1 MSEFKAFSLLA
12 SIIDRVALKGYTEPT
27 PIQKECI
34 PVLIKGNDLLGI
46 AQTGTGKTAAFS
58 LPIINKFGRDKIS
71 QDKVDIKA
79 KSTRSLILTPTRE
92 LASQIMQNIDDYSEG
107 LGLKTKVVYGGV
119 GRQAQVDAIALG
131 LDILVATPGRLL
143 DLIETGDINFEALE
157 IFVLDEADNMLDM
170 GFFNDVQ
177 SIIAKLPKKRQ
188 TLLFSATMPAEIEI
202 LAEAILTDPTKI
214 QIAAETVTIDL
225 VNQSVYHLDKSNK
238 VALLL
243 NILEKPEYEKVL
255 IFCKTKFGADIIV
268 KALEKASITAAS
280 LHSGKTQAVR
290 EEALQN
296 FKAST
301 LRVLVATDIAA
312 RGIDV
317 DNITLVINYN
327 LPEDPR
333 NYIHRI
339 GRTARAGKSG
349 MAISFAVEND
359 TRQLTIIENSIG
371 QVIPVVTQQPFHKEF
386 SIASL
391 QTKKKK
397 PSTKLNSTKPNRAKP
412 HSAKT
417 NRTTRTKT
425 KRK

>member
-1 MSEFKAFSLLA
+1 MSEFKALSLLA
-12 SIIDRVALKGYTEPT
+12 SIIDRVSLKGYKQPT

-34 PVLIKGNDLLGI
+34 PALINGNDLLGI

-58 LPIINKFGRDKIS
+58 LPIINNFGRNKIEL
-71 QDKVDIKA
+71 KA
-79 KSTRSLILTPTRE
+79 KSTRSLILSPTRE
-92 LASQIMQNIDDYSEG
+92 LASQIMHNIDDYAYG

-119 GRQAQVDAIALG
+119 GRQVQVDSIALG

-157 IFVLDEADNMLDM
+157 VFVLDEADTMLDM

-177 SIIAKLPKKRQ
+177 SIISKLPKNRQ

-202 LAEAILTDPTKI
+202 LAEAILTEPTRV
-214 QIAAETVTIDL
+214 QITAKTVTIDL

-238 VALLL
+238 IPLLFS
-243 NILEKPEYEKVL
+243 ILKNPDYEKVL
-255 IFCKTKFGADIIV
+255 IFCKTKYGADIIV

-280 LHSGKTQAVR
+280 LHSGKTQAIR

-296 FKAST
+296 FKGPN
-301 LRVLVATDIAA
+301 LRVLVATDVAA

-317 DNITLVINYN
+317 NNITLIINYN

-349 MAISFAVEND
+349 VAISFAVEND
-359 TRQLTIIENSIG
+359 TRQLTNIENSIG
-371 QVIPVVTQQPFHKEF
+371 QVIPVVTEQPFHKEF
-386 SIASL
+386 SKAPK
-391 QTKKKK
+391 QVKKKVK
-397 PSTKLNSTKPNRAKP
+397 
-412 HSAKT
+412 KT
-417 NRTTRTKT
+417 NRTRIKD
-425 KRK
+425 K

>member
-1 MSEFKAFSLLA
+1 LIEEYRGSMSEFKEFSLLA
-12 SIIDRVALKGYTEPT
+12 SIIDRVNLKGYKQPT

-34 PVLIKGNDLLGI
+34 PALIKGNDLLGI

-58 LPIINKFGRDKIS
+58 LPIINNFGRNKIH
-71 QDKVDIKA
+71 IKA
-79 KSTRSLILTPTRE
+79 NSTRSLILTPTRE

-119 GRQAQVDAIALG
+119 GRQGQVDAIAPG

-143 DLIETGDINFEALE
+143 DLIETGDVNFKALE
-157 IFVLDEADNMLDM
+157 IFVLDEADTMLDM
-170 GFFNDVQ
+170 GFYKDVQ
-177 SIIAKLPKKRQ
+177 TIISTLPKNRQ
-188 TLLFSATMPAEIEI
+188 TLLFSATMPPEIEV

-214 QIAAETVTIDL
+214 QIKAETVTIDL
-225 VNQSVYHLDKSNK
+225 VNQGVYHLEKANK
-238 VALLL
+238 VPSLFA
-243 NILEKPEYEKVL
+243 ILENPEYKKVL
-255 IFCKTKFGADIIV
+255 IFCKTKYGADIIV

-280 LHSGKTQAVR
+280 LHSGKTQVVR

-296 FKAST
+296 FKDST
-301 LRVLVATDIAA
+301 LRVLVATDVAA

-359 TRQLTIIENSIG
+359 IRQLNTIENSIG
-371 QVIPVVTQQPFHKEF
+371 QVIPVVIEQPFHKEF
-386 SIASL
+386 SKAPK
-391 QTKKKK
+391 QVKKKVK
-397 PSTKLNSTKPNRAKP
+397 
-412 HSAKT
+412 KT
-417 NRTTRTKT
+417 NRTRTK
-425 KRK
+425 R

>member
-1 MSEFKAFSLLA
+1 MSEFKAFSLLE
-12 SIIDRVALKGYTEPT
+12 SIIDRVSLKGYTQPT
-27 PIQKECI
+27 PIQRECI
-34 PVLIKGNDLLGI
+34 PVLINGNDLLGI

-58 LPIINKFGRDKIS
+58 LPIINNFGRN
-71 QDKVDIKA
+71 KVDIKP

-92 LASQIMQNIDDYSEG
+92 LASQIMQNIDDYSDSLE
-107 LGLKTKVVYGGV
+107 LKTKVVYGGV

-143 DLIETGDINFEALE
+143 DLIETGDLNFEALE
-157 IFVLDEADNMLDM
+157 VFVLDEADTMLDM

-177 SIIAKLPKKRQ
+177 SIISKLPKNRQ
-188 TLLFSATMPAEIEI
+188 TLLFSATMPSEIEI

-238 VALLL
+238 VPLLF
-243 NILEKPEYEKVL
+243 NILTKPEFEKVL
-255 IFCKTKFGADIIV
+255 IFCKTKYGADIIV

-296 FKAST
+296 FKEST
-301 LRVLVATDIAA
+301 LRVLVATDVAA

-349 MAISFAVEND
+349 KAISFAVEND
-359 TRQLTIIENSIG
+359 MRQLDNIENSIG
-371 QVIPVVTQQPFHKEF
+371 QVIPVVTEQPFHKEF
-386 SIASL
+386 SKAPI
-391 QTKKKK
+391 QIKKKLK
-397 PSTKLNSTKPNRAKP
+397 GK
-412 HSAKT
+412 KT
-417 NRTTRTKT
+417 NRTRAK
-425 KRK
+425 KR

>member
-1 MSEFKAFSLLA
+1 MSEFKEFSLLT
-12 SIIDRVALKGYTEPT
+12 SIIDRVSLKGYKQPT
-27 PIQKECI
+27 PIQKACI
-34 PVLIKGNDLLGI
+34 PALINGSDFLGI

-58 LPIINKFGRDKIS
+58 LPIINNFGRNII
-71 QDKVDIKA
+71 DIKA

-92 LASQIMQNIDDYSEG
+92 LASQIMQNIDDYSKG

-157 IFVLDEADNMLDM
+157 VFVLDEADTMLDM

-177 SIIAKLPKKRQ
+177 SIISKLPKQRQ
-188 TLLFSATMPAEIEI
+188 TLLFSATMPAEIEL
-202 LAEAILTDPTKI
+202 LAEAILTDPTKV
-214 QIAAETVTIDL
+214 QIAAQTVTIDL
-225 VNQSVYHLDKSNK
+225 VNQSVYHLEKSNK
-238 VALLL
+238 VPSLF
-243 NILEKPEYEKVL
+243 NILTQTDYEKVL
-255 IFCKTKFGADIIV
+255 IFCKTKYGADIIV

-296 FKAST
+296 FKDSN
-301 LRVLVATDIAA
+301 LRVLVATDVAA

-359 TRQLTIIENSIG
+359 IRQLTNIESSIG
-371 QVIPVVTQQPFHKEF
+371 QVIPVVADQPFHKEF
-386 SIASL
+386 SKAPI
-391 QTKKKK
+391 QNKKKK
-397 PSTKLNSTKPNRAKP
+397 PVK
-412 HSAKT
+412 KT
-417 NRTTRTKT
+417 NRPRA

>member
-12 SIIDRVALKGYTEPT
+12 SIVDRVNLKGYTQPT

-58 LPIINKFGRDKIS
+58 LPIINNFGRNKI
-71 QDKVDIKA
+71 DIKA
-79 KSTRSLILTPTRE
+79 KNTRSLILTPTRE
-92 LASQIMQNIDDYSEG
+92 LASQIMQNIDDYSDG
-107 LGLKTKVVYGGV
+107 LALKTKVVYGGV
-119 GRQAQVDAIALG
+119 GRQAQVDAIANG

-157 IFVLDEADNMLDM
+157 VFVLDEADTMLDM

-177 SIIAKLPKKRQ
+177 NIISKLPKMRQ

-202 LAEAILTDPTKI
+202 LAEAILTKPTKI
-214 QIAAETVTIDL
+214 QIAPQTVTTDL
-225 VNQSVYHLDKSNK
+225 VNQSAYHLDKSNK
-238 VALLL
+238 VPLLF
-243 NILEKPEYEKVL
+243 NILENPDYEKVL
-255 IFCKTKFGADIIV
+255 IFCKTKYGADIIV
-268 KALEKASITAAS
+268 NALEKASITAAS

-290 EEALQN
+290 EQALQN
-296 FKAST
+296 FKESS
-301 LRVLVATDIAA
+301 LRVLVATDVAA

-359 TRQLTIIENSIG
+359 IRQLTNIENSIG
-371 QVIPVVTQQPFHKEF
+371 QVIPVVTEQPFHKEF
-386 SIASL
+386 SKAPI
-391 QTKKKK
+391 QVKKKK
-397 PSTKLNSTKPNRAKP
+397 QVK
-412 HSAKT
+412 KT
-417 NRTTRTKT
+417 NRTRTKRN
-425 KRK
+425 KDRHK

>member
-1 MSEFKAFSLLA
+1 MSEFKEFSLLE
-12 SIIDRVALKGYTEPT
+12 SIIDRLSLKGYKQPT

-34 PVLIKGNDLLGI
+34 PALINGNDLLGI

-58 LPIINKFGRDKIS
+58 LPIINNFGRNKI
-71 QDKVDIKA
+71 DIKA

-92 LASQIMQNIDDYSEG
+92 LASQIMQNIDDYSDG
-107 LGLKTKVVYGGV
+107 VGLKTKVVYGGV
-119 GRQAQVDAIALG
+119 GRQGQVDSIALG

-143 DLIETGDINFEALE
+143 DLIETGDINFKALE
-157 IFVLDEADNMLDM
+157 VFVLDEADTMLDM

-177 SIIAKLPKKRQ
+177 SIISKLPKNRQ
-188 TLLFSATMPAEIEI
+188 TLLFSATMPAEIEV
-202 LAEAILTDPTKI
+202 LAEAILTDPIKI
-214 QIAAETVTIDL
+214 QITAETVTIDL
-225 VNQSVYHLDKSNK
+225 VNQSVYHLEKANK
-238 VALLL
+238 IPLLF
-243 NILEKPEYEKVL
+243 NILKKPDSEKVL
-255 IFCKTKFGADIIV
+255 IFCKTKYGADIIV

-280 LHSGKTQAVR
+280 LHSGKTQTVR

-296 FKAST
+296 FKDSN
-301 LRVLVATDIAA
+301 LRVLVATDVAA

-359 TRQLTIIENSIG
+359 IRQLINIENSIG
-371 QVIPVVTQQPFHKEF
+371 QVIPVVTEQPFHQEF
-386 SIASL
+386 SKVPK
-391 QTKKKK
+391 QVKKKV
-397 PSTKLNSTKPNRAKP
+397 N
-412 HSAKT
+412 KT
-417 NRTTRTKT
+417 NKTSRPRT

>member
-1 MSEFKAFSLLA
+1 MSEFKEFSLLE
-12 SIIDRVALKGYTEPT
+12 SIINRVALKGYKHPT
-27 PIQKECI
+27 PIQQECI
-34 PVLIKGNDLLGI
+34 PALINGNDLLGI

-58 LPIINKFGRDKIS
+58 LPIINNFGRNKI
-71 QDKVDIKA
+71 DVNA

-92 LASQIMQNIDDYSEG
+92 LASQIMQNIDEYADG

-119 GRQAQVDAIALG
+119 GRQNQVDAIALG

-157 IFVLDEADNMLDM
+157 VFVLDEADTMLDM
-170 GFFNDVQ
+170 GFFKDVQ
-177 SIIAKLPKKRQ
+177 NIIAKLPKKRQ

-202 LAEAILTDPTKI
+202 LADAILTDPTKVQVTPEKI
-214 QIAAETVTIDL
+214 TIDL
-225 VNQSVYHLDKSNK
+225 VNQSVYHLEKTNK
-238 VALLL
+238 VPLLF
-243 NILEKPEYEKVL
+243 NILSQPDYEKVL
-255 IFCKTKFGADIIV
+255 IFCKTKYGADIIV

-296 FKAST
+296 FKDAN
-301 LRVLVATDIAA
+301 LRVLVATDVAA

-359 TRQLTIIENSIG
+359 MRQLNNIETSIG
-371 QVIPVVTQQPFHKEF
+371 QVIPVVTEQPFHKEF
-386 SIASL
+386 SKVPL
-391 QTKKKK
+391 QNKKKK
-397 PSTKLNSTKPNRAKP
+397 PVK
-412 HSAKT
+412 KT
-417 NRTTRTKT
+417 HRTRTK
-425 KRK
+425 RK

>member
-1 MSEFKAFSLLA
+1 MSEFQAFSLLE
-12 SIIDRVALKGYTEPT
+12 SIIDRISLKGYKQPT

-34 PVLIKGNDLLGI
+34 PALINGNDLLGI

-58 LPIINKFGRDKIS
+58 LPIINNFARNKIA
-71 QDKVDIKA
+71 IKA

-92 LASQIMQNIDDYSEG
+92 LASQIMQSIDDYADG

-119 GRQAQVDAIALG
+119 GRQAQVDSIALG

-143 DLIETGDINFEALE
+143 DLIETGDINFKALE
-157 IFVLDEADNMLDM
+157 VFVLDEADTMLDM

-177 SIIAKLPKKRQ
+177 NIISKLPKNRQ

-202 LAEAILTDPTKI
+202 LAEAILTDPTKV
-214 QIAAETVTIDL
+214 QITAETVTIDL
-225 VNQSVYHLDKSNK
+225 VNQSVYHLEKSDK
-238 VALLL
+238 VPLLF
-243 NILEKPEYEKVL
+243 NILQKPDYEKVL
-255 IFCKTKFGADIIV
+255 IFCKTKYGTDIIV

-296 FKAST
+296 FKDSN
-301 LRVLVATDIAA
+301 LRVLVATDVAA

-349 MAISFAVEND
+349 MAISFVVEND
-359 TRQLTIIENSIG
+359 IRQLNNIENSIG
-371 QVIPVVTQQPFHKEF
+371 QIIAVVTEQPFHKEF
-386 SIASL
+386 L
-391 QTKKKK
+391 KTPTQVNKKVK
-397 PSTKLNSTKPNRAKP
+397 
-412 HSAKT
+412 KT
-417 NRTTRTKT
+417 NRPRARTRTKN
-425 KRK
+425 R

>member
-1 MSEFKAFSLLA
+1 MSEFKAFSLLE
-12 SIIDRVALKGYTEPT
+12 SIIDRVAQKGYTQPT

-34 PVLIKGNDLLGI
+34 PVLIDGNDLLGI

-58 LPIINKFGRDKIS
+58 LPIINNFGRN
-71 QDKVDIKA
+71 KVDINA

-92 LASQIMQNIDDYSEG
+92 LAAQIMQNINDYSDG
-107 LGLKTKVVYGGV
+107 LELKTKVVYGGV

-143 DLIETGDINFEALE
+143 DLIATGDINFEALE
-157 IFVLDEADNMLDM
+157 VFVLDEADTMLDM

-177 SIIAKLPKKRQ
+177 SIISKLPKKRQ

-202 LAEAILTDPTKI
+202 LAEAILTSPKKV

-238 VALLL
+238 VPLLF
-243 NILEKPEYEKVL
+243 NILENPDYKKVL
-255 IFCKTKFGADIIV
+255 IFCKTKYGADIIV

-296 FKAST
+296 FKDGK
-301 LRVLVATDIAA
+301 LRVLVATDVAA

-317 DNITLVINYN
+317 DNITVVINYN

-339 GRTARAGKSG
+339 GRTARAGKNG

-359 TRQLTIIENSIG
+359 VRQLTNIENSIG
-371 QVIPVVTQQPFHKEF
+371 QVIPVVIEQPFHKEF
-386 SIASL
+386 LKAPI
-391 QTKKKK
+391 QVKKKK
-397 PSTKLNSTKPNRAKP
+397 PVK
-412 HSAKT
+412 KT
-417 NRTTRTKT
+417 NRTRA

>member
-1 MSEFKAFSLLA
+1 MSEFKAFSLLE
-12 SIIDRVALKGYTEPT
+12 SIIDRVGLKGYTQPT

-34 PVLIKGNDLLGI
+34 PVLMNGNDLLGI

-58 LPIINKFGRDKIS
+58 LPIINNFGRNKI
-71 QDKVDIKA
+71 DIKA

-92 LASQIMQNIDDYSEG
+92 LASQIMQNIDDYSDG

-143 DLIETGDINFEALE
+143 DLIATGDINFEALE
-157 IFVLDEADNMLDM
+157 VFVLDEADTMLDM

-177 SIIAKLPKKRQ
+177 SIISSLPKKRQ

-202 LAEAILTDPTKI
+202 LAEAILKSPTKV
-214 QIAAETVTIDL
+214 QITAETVTIDL
-225 VNQSVYHLDKSNK
+225 VNQSVYHLEKSNK
-238 VALLL
+238 VPLLF
-243 NILEKPEYEKVL
+243 NILENADYEKVL
-255 IFCKTKFGADIIV
+255 IFCKTKYGADIIV
-268 KALEKASITAAS
+268 KALENASITAAS

-296 FKAST
+296 FKEST
-301 LRVLVATDIAA
+301 LRVLVATDVAA

-359 TRQLTIIENSIG
+359 VRQLTNIENSIG
-371 QVIPVVTQQPFHKEF
+371 QAIPVVTEQPFHKEF
-386 SIASL
+386 STAPI

-397 PSTKLNSTKPNRAKP
+397 PAK
-412 HSAKT
+412 KT
-417 NRTTRTKT
+417 NRSRK

>member
-1 MSEFKAFSLLA
+1 MSEFKEFSLLE
-12 SIIDRVALKGYTEPT
+12 SIIDRLNLKGYKQPT

-34 PVLIKGNDLLGI
+34 PTLINGNDLIGI

-58 LPIINKFGRDKIS
+58 LPIINKFGRNKI
-71 QDKVDIKA
+71 DINA

-92 LASQIMQNIDDYSEG
+92 LASQIMLNIDDYSDG
-107 LGLKTKVVYGGV
+107 LELKTKVVYGGV
-119 GRQAQVDAIALG
+119 GRQGQVDAIALG

-143 DLIETGDINFEALE
+143 DLIETGDINFQALE
-157 IFVLDEADNMLDM
+157 VFVLDEADTMLDM

-177 SIIAKLPKKRQ
+177 TIISKLPKNRQ

-202 LAEAILTDPTKI
+202 LADAILTEPKKV
-214 QIAAETVTIDL
+214 QITAETVTIDL

-238 VALLL
+238 VPLLF
-243 NILEKPEYEKVL
+243 NILTKSEFEKVL
-255 IFCKTKFGADIIV
+255 IFCKTKYGADIIV

-296 FKAST
+296 FKDSN
-301 LRVLVATDIAA
+301 LRVLVATDVAA

-359 TRQLTIIENSIG
+359 IRQLTIIENSIG
-371 QVIPVVTQQPFHKEF
+371 QVIPVVTEQPFHKEF
-386 SIASL
+386 SKAPI
-391 QTKKKK
+391 QVKKKK
-397 PSTKLNSTKPNRAKP
+397 PVT
-412 HSAKT
+412 KT
-417 NRTTRTKT
+417 NRTRKKT
-425 KRK
+425 KKK

>member
-1 MSEFKAFSLLA
+1 MSEFKTLSLLE
-12 SIIDRVALKGYTEPT
+12 SIIDRLSLKGYKQPT

-34 PVLIKGNDLLGI
+34 PPLINGNDLLGI

-58 LPIINKFGRDKIS
+58 LPIINKFGRNKI
-71 QDKVDIKA
+71 DIKA

-92 LASQIMQNIDDYSEG
+92 LASQIMQNIDDYSVG

-119 GRQAQVDAIALG
+119 GRQAQVDSIALG

-143 DLIETGDINFEALE
+143 DLIETGDINFKALE
-157 IFVLDEADNMLDM
+157 VFVLDEADTMLDM
-170 GFFNDVQ
+170 GFFKDVQ
-177 SIIAKLPKKRQ
+177 SIISKLPKSRQ

-202 LAEAILTDPTKI
+202 LAEAILTDPTKV
-214 QIAAETVTIDL
+214 QITAQTVTIDL

-238 VALLL
+238 VPLLF
-243 NILEKPEYEKVL
+243 NILEKPDYDKVL
-255 IFCKTKFGADIIV
+255 IFCKTKYGADIIV
-268 KALEKASITAAS
+268 KALEKESITAAS

-296 FKAST
+296 FKEST
-301 LRVLVATDIAA
+301 LRVLVATDVAA

-317 DNITLVINYN
+317 DNISLVINYN

-349 MAISFAVEND
+349 VAISFAVEND
-359 TRQLTIIENSIG
+359 IRQLTNIENSIG
-371 QVIPVVTQQPFHKEF
+371 QVIPVVTEQPFHKEF
-386 SIASL
+386 SKAPI
-391 QTKKKK
+391 QNKKKK
-397 PSTKLNSTKPNRAKP
+397 QVKKSNR
-412 HSAKT
+412 
-417 NRTTRTKT
+417 RT

>member
-1 MSEFKAFSLLA
+1 MSEFKEFSLLT
-12 SIIDRVALKGYTEPT
+12 SIIDRVSLKGYKQPT
-27 PIQKECI
+27 PIQKACI
-34 PVLIKGNDLLGI
+34 PALINGSDFLGI

-58 LPIINKFGRDKIS
+58 LPIINNFGRNKI
-71 QDKVDIKA
+71 DIKA

-92 LASQIMQNIDDYSEG
+92 LASQIMQNIDDYSKD

-157 IFVLDEADNMLDM
+157 VFVLDEADTMLDM

-177 SIIAKLPKKRQ
+177 SIISKLPKQRQ
-188 TLLFSATMPAEIEI
+188 TLLFSATMPAEIEL
-202 LAEAILTDPTKI
+202 LAEAILTDPTKV
-214 QIAAETVTIDL
+214 QIAAQTVTIDL

-238 VALLL
+238 VPLLF
-243 NILEKPEYEKVL
+243 NILTKADYEKVL
-255 IFCKTKFGADIIV
+255 IFCKTKYGADIIV
-268 KALEKASITAAS
+268 KELEKASITAAS

-296 FKAST
+296 FKDSN
-301 LRVLVATDIAA
+301 LRVLVATDVAA

-359 TRQLTIIENSIG
+359 IRQLTNIESSIG
-371 QVIPVVTQQPFHKEF
+371 QVIPVVADQPFHKEF
-386 SIASL
+386 SKAPI
-391 QTKKKK
+391 QNKKKK
-397 PSTKLNSTKPNRAKP
+397 PVK
-412 HSAKT
+412 KT
-417 NRTTRTKT
+417 NRPRA

>member
-12 SIIDRVALKGYTEPT
+12 SIIDRVSLKGYTKPT

-34 PVLIKGNDLLGI
+34 PVLINGKDLLGI

-58 LPIINKFGRDKIS
+58 LPIINNFGRNKI
-71 QDKVDIKA
+71 DIKA

-92 LASQIMQNIDDYSEG
+92 LASQIMQNIDDYSDG
-107 LGLKTKVVYGGV
+107 LELKTKVVYGGV
-119 GRQAQVDAIALG
+119 GRQPQVDAIELG

-157 IFVLDEADNMLDM
+157 IFVLDEADTMLDM

-177 SIIAKLPKKRQ
+177 TIISKLPKKRQ

-202 LAEAILTDPTKI
+202 LAQAILTNPIKV

-225 VNQSVYHLDKSNK
+225 VNQSVYQLEKANK
-238 VALLL
+238 VPLLFKL
-243 NILEKPEYEKVL
+243 LENSEYEKVL
-255 IFCKTKFGADIIV
+255 IFCKTKYGADIIV
-268 KALEKASITAAS
+268 KALEKESISAAS

-296 FKAST
+296 FKEST
-301 LRVLVATDIAA
+301 LRVLVATDVAA

-349 MAISFAVEND
+349 KAISFAVEND
-359 TRQLTIIENSIG
+359 VRQLTNIEISIG
-371 QVIPVVTQQPFHKEF
+371 QAIPVVTHQPFHKEF
-386 SIASL
+386 SKAPVQS
-391 QTKKKK
+391 KKKK
-397 PSTKLNSTKPNRAKP
+397 PVK
-412 HSAKT
+412 KT
-417 NRTTRTKT
+417 NKTNKSRTK
-425 KRK
+425 RR

>member
-1 MSEFKAFSLLA
+1 MSEFKAFSLLE
-12 SIIDRVALKGYTEPT
+12 SIIDRVSLKGYKQPT

-34 PVLIKGNDLLGI
+34 PALINRNDLLGI

-58 LPIINKFGRDKIS
+58 LPIINNFGRNKI
-71 QDKVDIKA
+71 DIKA

-92 LASQIMQNIDDYSEG
+92 LASQIMQNIDDYADG

-119 GRQAQVDAIALG
+119 GRQDQVDSIALG

-157 IFVLDEADNMLDM
+157 VFVLDEADTMLDM
-170 GFFNDVQ
+170 GFFKDVQ
-177 SIIAKLPKKRQ
+177 SIISKLPKNRQ

-214 QIAAETVTIDL
+214 QITAETVTIDL
-225 VNQSVYHLDKSNK
+225 VNQSVYHLEKSNK
-238 VALLL
+238 VPLLF
-243 NILEKPEYEKVL
+243 NILKKPDYEKVL
-255 IFCKTKFGADIIV
+255 IFCKTKYGADIIV
-268 KALEKASITAAS
+268 KALEKASIAAAS

-296 FKAST
+296 FKDSN
-301 LRVLVATDIAA
+301 LKVLVATDVAA

-317 DNITLVINYN
+317 DNITLIINYN

-359 TRQLTIIENSIG
+359 MRQLTTIENSIG
-371 QVIPVVTQQPFHKEF
+371 QVIPIVTEQPFHKEF
-386 SIASL
+386 SKAPK
-391 QTKKKK
+391 QVKKKVK
-397 PSTKLNSTKPNRAKP
+397 
-412 HSAKT
+412 KT
-417 NRTTRTKT
+417 NRKRTKN
-425 KRK
+425 K

>member
-1 MSEFKAFSLLA
+1 
-12 SIIDRVALKGYTEPT
+12 
-27 PIQKECI
+27 
-34 PVLIKGNDLLGI
+34 LLGI

-58 LPIINKFGRDKIS
+58 LPIINNFGRNKI
-71 QDKVDIKA
+71 DIKA

-92 LASQIMQNIDDYSEG
+92 LASQIMQNIDDYADG

-119 GRQAQVDAIALG
+119 GRQDQVDSIALG

-143 DLIETGDINFEALE
+143 DLIETGDINFKALE
-157 IFVLDEADNMLDM
+157 VFVLDEADTMLDM
-170 GFFNDVQ
+170 GFYKDVQ
-177 SIIAKLPKKRQ
+177 NIISKLPKNRQ

-202 LAEAILTDPTKI
+202 LATAILTDPTKI
-214 QIAAETVTIDL
+214 QITAETVTIDL
-225 VNQSVYHLDKSNK
+225 VNQSVYHLEKSNK
-238 VALLL
+238 VPLLF
-243 NILEKPEYEKVL
+243 NILKKPDYEKVL
-255 IFCKTKFGADIIV
+255 IFCKTKYGADIIV

-296 FKAST
+296 FKDSN
-301 LRVLVATDIAA
+301 LRVLVATDVAA

-359 TRQLTIIENSIG
+359 IRQLTNIENSIG
-371 QVIPVVTQQPFHKEF
+371 QVIPVVTEQPFHKEF
-386 SIASL
+386 SKAPIPV
-391 QTKKKK
+391 KKKK
-397 PSTKLNSTKPNRAKP
+397 AVK
-412 HSAKT
+412 KT
-417 NRTTRTKT
+417 NRTRTK
-425 KRK
+425 KK

>member
-1 MSEFKAFSLLA
+1 MIKEYRARMSEFKEFSLLE
-12 SIIDRVALKGYTEPT
+12 SIIDRLSLKGYKQPT

-34 PVLIKGNDLLGI
+34 PALINGNDLLGI

-58 LPIINKFGRDKIS
+58 LPIINNFGRNKI
-71 QDKVDIKA
+71 DIKA
-79 KSTRSLILTPTRE
+79 KNTRSLILTPTRE
-92 LASQIMQNIDDYSEG
+92 LASQIMQNIDDYAEG
-107 LGLKTKVVYGGV
+107 LELKTKVVYGGV
-119 GRQAQVDAIALG
+119 GRQGQVDSIVLG

-143 DLIETGDINFEALE
+143 DLIETGDINFKALE
-157 IFVLDEADNMLDM
+157 VFVLDEADTMLDM

-177 SIIAKLPKKRQ
+177 SIISKLPKNRQ
-188 TLLFSATMPAEIEI
+188 TLLFSATMPAEIEV
-202 LAEAILTDPTKI
+202 LAEAILTDPIKI
-214 QIAAETVTIDL
+214 QITAETVTIDL
-225 VNQSVYHLDKSNK
+225 VNQSVYHLEKANK
-238 VALLL
+238 IPLLF
-243 NILEKPEYEKVL
+243 NILQKPDFEKVL
-255 IFCKTKFGADIIV
+255 IFCKTKYGADIIV

-296 FKAST
+296 FKDSN
-301 LRVLVATDIAA
+301 LRVLVATDVAA

-359 TRQLTIIENSIG
+359 IRQLINIENSIG
-371 QVIPVVTQQPFHKEF
+371 QVIPVVTEQPFHKAF
-386 SIASL
+386 SKVPKEV
-391 QTKKKK
+391 KKK
-397 PSTKLNSTKPNRAKP
+397 LN
-412 HSAKT
+412 KT
-417 NRTTRTKT
+417 NRTNSTRK

>member
-1 MSEFKAFSLLA
+1 MSEFKEFSLLE
-12 SIIDRVALKGYTEPT
+12 SIIDRVTLKGYKQPT

-34 PVLIKGNDLLGI
+34 PALIDGNDLLGI

-58 LPIINKFGRDKIS
+58 LPIINNFGRNKI
-71 QDKVDIKA
+71 DIQA

-119 GRQAQVDAIALG
+119 GRQAQVDSIALG

-143 DLIETGDINFEALE
+143 DLIETGDINFKALE
-157 IFVLDEADNMLDM
+157 IFVLDEADTMLDM
-170 GFFNDVQ
+170 GFFKDVQ
-177 SIIAKLPKKRQ
+177 TIISKLPKKRQ

-202 LAEAILTDPTKI
+202 LAEAILTAPIKI
-214 QIAAETVTIDL
+214 QVAAETVTIDL
-225 VNQSVYHLDKSNK
+225 VNQSVYHLDKANK
-238 VALLL
+238 VPLLF
-243 NILEKPEYEKVL
+243 NILQKPEFEKVL
-255 IFCKTKFGADIIV
+255 IFCKTKYGADIIV

-280 LHSGKTQAVR
+280 LHSSKTQAVR

-296 FKAST
+296 FKDSN
-301 LRVLVATDIAA
+301 LRVLVATDVAA

-317 DNITLVINYN
+317 NNISLVINYN

-359 TRQLTIIENSIG
+359 MRQLINIENSIG
-371 QVIPVVTQQPFHKEF
+371 QIIPVVTEQPFHKEF
-386 SIASL
+386 SKL
-391 QTKKKK
+391 PKEVKKKVSK
-397 PSTKLNSTKPNRAKP
+397 TN
-412 HSAKT
+412 KT
-417 NRTTRTKT
+417 NRTNSTRK

>member
-1 MSEFKAFSLLA
+1 MIKEYRDSMSEFRAFSLLE
-12 SIIDRVALKGYTEPT
+12 SIIDRVSLKGYTQPT
-27 PIQKECI
+27 PIQQECI

-58 LPIINKFGRDKIS
+58 LPIINNFGRNKI
-71 QDKVDIKA
+71 DIKA

-92 LASQIMQNIDDYSEG
+92 LASQIMQNIDDYSDG

-119 GRQAQVDAIALG
+119 GRQAQVDAIADG

-157 IFVLDEADNMLDM
+157 VFVLDEADTMLDM

-177 SIIAKLPKKRQ
+177 SIISKLPKKRQ

-225 VNQSVYHLDKSNK
+225 VNQSVYHLEKSNK
-238 VALLL
+238 VPLLF
-243 NILEKPEYEKVL
+243 NILTKPDYEKVL
-255 IFCKTKFGADIIV
+255 IFCKTKYGADIIV

-296 FKAST
+296 FKEST
-301 LRVLVATDIAA
+301 LRVLVATDVAA

-359 TRQLTIIENSIG
+359 VRQLTNIENSIG
-371 QVIPVVTQQPFHKEF
+371 QIIPVVTEQPFHKEF
-386 SIASL
+386 SKAPI
-391 QTKKKK
+391 QDKKKK
-397 PSTKLNSTKPNRAKP
+397 QVK
-412 HSAKT
+412 KT
-417 NRTTRTKT
+417 NRTRT

>member
-1 MSEFKAFSLLA
+1 MIKEYRARMSEFKEFSLLE
-12 SIIDRVALKGYTEPT
+12 SISDRLSLKGYKQPT

-34 PVLIKGNDLLGI
+34 PALINGNDLLGI

-58 LPIINKFGRDKIS
+58 LPIINNFGRNKI
-71 QDKVDIKA
+71 DIKA
-79 KSTRSLILTPTRE
+79 KNTRSLILTPTRE
-92 LASQIMQNIDDYSEG
+92 LASQIMQNIDDYAEG
-107 LGLKTKVVYGGV
+107 LELKTKVVYGGV
-119 GRQAQVDAIALG
+119 GRQGQVDSIVLG

-143 DLIETGDINFEALE
+143 DLIETGDIHFKALE
-157 IFVLDEADNMLDM
+157 VFVLDEADTMLDM

-177 SIIAKLPKKRQ
+177 SIISKLPKNRQ
-188 TLLFSATMPAEIEI
+188 TLLFSATMPAEIEV
-202 LAEAILTDPTKI
+202 LAEAILTDPIKI
-214 QIAAETVTIDL
+214 QITAETVTIDL
-225 VNQSVYHLDKSNK
+225 VNQSVYHLEKANK
-238 VALLL
+238 IPLLF
-243 NILEKPEYEKVL
+243 NILQKPDFEKVL
-255 IFCKTKFGADIIV
+255 IFCKTKYGADIIV

-296 FKAST
+296 FKDSN
-301 LRVLVATDIAA
+301 LRVLVATDVAA

-359 TRQLTIIENSIG
+359 IRQLINIENSIG
-371 QVIPVVTQQPFHKEF
+371 QIIPVVTEQPFHKAF
-386 SIASL
+386 SKVPKEV
-391 QTKKKK
+391 KKK
-397 PSTKLNSTKPNRAKP
+397 LN
-412 HSAKT
+412 KT
-417 NRTTRTKT
+417 NRTNSTRK

>member
-1 MSEFKAFSLLA
+1 MSEFKALSLLA
-12 SIIDRVALKGYTEPT
+12 SIIDRVSLKGYKQPT

-34 PVLIKGNDLLGI
+34 PALINGNDLLGI

-58 LPIINKFGRDKIS
+58 LPIINNFGRNKIEL
-71 QDKVDIKA
+71 KA
-79 KSTRSLILTPTRE
+79 KSTRSLILSPTRE
-92 LASQIMQNIDDYSEG
+92 LASQIMHNIDDYAYG

-119 GRQAQVDAIALG
+119 GRQVQVDSIALG

-157 IFVLDEADNMLDM
+157 VFVLDEADTMLDM

-177 SIIAKLPKKRQ
+177 SIISKLPKNRQ

-202 LAEAILTDPTKI
+202 LAEAILTEPTRV
-214 QIAAETVTIDL
+214 QITAKTVTIDL

-238 VALLL
+238 IPLLFS
-243 NILEKPEYEKVL
+243 ILKNPDYEKVL
-255 IFCKTKFGADIIV
+255 IFCKTKYGADIIV

-280 LHSGKTQAVR
+280 LHSGKTQTVR
-290 EEALQN
+290 EQVLQN
-296 FKAST
+296 FKGSN
-301 LRVLVATDIAA
+301 LRVLVATDVAA

-317 DNITLVINYN
+317 DDINLIINYN

-359 TRQLTIIENSIG
+359 MRQLTNIENSIG
-371 QVIPVVTQQPFHKEF
+371 QVIPVVTEQPFHKEF
-386 SIASL
+386 SKAPK
-391 QTKKKK
+391 QVKKKVK
-397 PSTKLNSTKPNRAKP
+397 
-412 HSAKT
+412 KT
-417 NRTTRTKT
+417 NRTRIKN
-425 KRK
+425 K

>member
-1 MSEFKAFSLLA
+1 MSEFKAFSLLE
-12 SIIDRVALKGYTEPT
+12 SIIDRLSLKGYKQPT

-34 PVLIKGNDLLGI
+34 PALINGNDLLGI

-58 LPIINKFGRDKIS
+58 LPIINNFARNKI
-71 QDKVDIKA
+71 DIQV

-92 LASQIMQNIDDYSEG
+92 LASQIMQNIDDYADG
-107 LGLKTKVVYGGV
+107 LALKTKVVYGGV
-119 GRQAQVDAIALG
+119 GRQGQVDSIALG

-143 DLIETGDINFEALE
+143 DLIETGDINFKALE
-157 IFVLDEADNMLDM
+157 VFVLDEADTMLDM
-170 GFFNDVQ
+170 GFYNDVQ
-177 SIIAKLPKKRQ
+177 NIISKLPKKRQ

-202 LAEAILTDPTKI
+202 LATAILTDPTKI
-214 QIAAETVTIDL
+214 QIAAQTITIDM
-225 VNQSVYHLDKSNK
+225 VNQSVYHLEKSNK
-238 VALLL
+238 VPLLF
-243 NILEKPEYEKVL
+243 NILQKPDYEKVL
-255 IFCKTKFGADIIV
+255 IFCKTKYGADIIV

-296 FKAST
+296 FKDSN
-301 LRVLVATDIAA
+301 LRVLVATDVAA

-359 TRQLTIIENSIG
+359 MRQLNNIENGIG
-371 QVIPVVTQQPFHKEF
+371 QVIPVVTEQPFHKEF
-386 SIASL
+386 SKVP
-391 QTKKKK
+391 TPVKKKK
-397 PSTKLNSTKPNRAKP
+397 KAKKTNSTR
-412 HSAKT
+412 T
-417 NRTTRTKT
+417 NRTRSKH
-425 KRK
+425 K

>member
-1 MSEFKAFSLLA
+1 MIKEYLDNMSEFKAFSLLE
-12 SIIDRVALKGYTEPT
+12 SIIDRVSLKGYKKPT

-34 PVLIKGNDLLGI
+34 PALINGNDLLGI

-58 LPIINKFGRDKIS
+58 LPIINNFGRNKI
-71 QDKVDIKA
+71 DIKT

-92 LASQIMQNIDDYSEG
+92 LASQIMQNIDDYSDG

-119 GRQAQVDAIALG
+119 GRQNQVDSIALG

-143 DLIETGDINFEALE
+143 DLIETGDINFKALE
-157 IFVLDEADNMLDM
+157 IFVLDEADTMLDM

-177 SIIAKLPKKRQ
+177 NIIAKLPKKRQ

-202 LAEAILTDPTKI
+202 LAQAILTQPTKV
-214 QIAAETVTIDL
+214 QIEAEMVTIDL
-225 VNQSVYHLDKSNK
+225 VNQSVYHLEKSNK
-238 VALLL
+238 VPLLFE
-243 NILEKPEYEKVL
+243 ILKTAEYEKVL
-255 IFCKTKFGADIIV
+255 IFCKTKYGADIIV

-296 FKAST
+296 FKESA
-301 LRVLVATDIAA
+301 LRVLVATDVAA

-359 TRQLTIIENSIG
+359 IRQLTNIENSIG
-371 QVIPVVTQQPFHKEF
+371 QVIPVVTEQPFHKEF
-386 SIASL
+386 SKAPK
-391 QTKKKK
+391 QVKKKVK
-397 PSTKLNSTKPNRAKP
+397 KPNRKRTRAK
-412 HSAKT
+412 K
-417 NRTTRTKT
+417 
-425 KRK
+425 

>member
-1 MSEFKAFSLLA
+1 MSEFKEFSLLE
-12 SIIDRVALKGYTEPT
+12 SIIDRVTLKGYKQPT

-34 PVLIKGNDLLGI
+34 PALINGNDLLGI

-58 LPIINKFGRDKIS
+58 LPIINNFGRNKI
-71 QDKVDIKA
+71 DIQA

-107 LGLKTKVVYGGV
+107 LELKTKVVYGGV
-119 GRQAQVDAIALG
+119 GRQAQVDSIALG

-143 DLIETGDINFEALE
+143 DLIETGDINFKALE
-157 IFVLDEADNMLDM
+157 IFVLDEADTMLDM
-170 GFFNDVQ
+170 GFFKDVQ
-177 SIIAKLPKKRQ
+177 TIISKLPKKRQ

-202 LAEAILTDPTKI
+202 LAEAILTDPIKI
-214 QIAAETVTIDL
+214 QVAAETVTIDL
-225 VNQSVYHLDKSNK
+225 VNQSVYHLDKANK
-238 VALLL
+238 VPLLF
-243 NILEKPEYEKVL
+243 NILQKPEFEKVL

-280 LHSGKTQAVR
+280 LHSSKTQAVR

-296 FKAST
+296 FKDSN
-301 LRVLVATDIAA
+301 LRVLVATDVAA

-317 DNITLVINYN
+317 NNITLVINYN

-359 TRQLTIIENSIG
+359 MRQLINIENSIG
-371 QVIPVVTQQPFHKEF
+371 QVIPIVTEQPFHKEF
-386 SIASL
+386 SKL
-391 QTKKKK
+391 PKEVKKKVSK
-397 PSTKLNSTKPNRAKP
+397 TN
-412 HSAKT
+412 KT
-417 NRTTRTKT
+417 NRTNSTRK

>member
-1 MSEFKAFSLLA
+1 MSEFKEFSLLA
-12 SIIDRVALKGYTEPT
+12 SIIDRVSLKGYKQPT
-27 PIQKECI
+27 PIQKACI
-34 PVLIKGNDLLGI
+34 PALINGSDFLGI

-58 LPIINKFGRDKIS
+58 LPIINNFGRNKI
-71 QDKVDIKA
+71 DIKA

-143 DLIETGDINFEALE
+143 DLIETGDIDFKALE
-157 IFVLDEADNMLDM
+157 VFVLDEADTMLDM

-177 SIIAKLPKKRQ
+177 SIISKLPKKRQ
-188 TLLFSATMPAEIEI
+188 TLLFSATMPAEIEL
-202 LAEAILTDPTKI
+202 LAEAILTEPTKV
-214 QIAAETVTIDL
+214 QITAQTVTIDL
-225 VNQSVYHLDKSNK
+225 VNQSVYHLEKSNK
-238 VALLL
+238 LPLLF
-243 NILEKPEYEKVL
+243 NILTKADYEKVL
-255 IFCKTKFGADIIV
+255 IFCKTKYGADIIV
-268 KALEKASITAAS
+268 KELERASITAAS

-296 FKAST
+296 FKDSN
-301 LRVLVATDIAA
+301 LRVLVATDVAA

-349 MAISFAVEND
+349 MAISFTVEND
-359 TRQLTIIENSIG
+359 IRQLTNIENSIG
-371 QVIPVVTQQPFHKEF
+371 QVIPVVTDQPFHKEF
-386 SIASL
+386 SKAPI
-391 QTKKKK
+391 QNKKKK
-397 PSTKLNSTKPNRAKP
+397 PVK
-412 HSAKT
+412 KT
-417 NRTTRTKT
+417 NRPRT